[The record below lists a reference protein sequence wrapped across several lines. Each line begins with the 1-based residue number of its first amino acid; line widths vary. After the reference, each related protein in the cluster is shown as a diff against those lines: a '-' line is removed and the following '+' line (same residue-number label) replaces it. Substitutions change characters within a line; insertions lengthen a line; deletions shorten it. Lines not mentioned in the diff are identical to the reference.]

1 MRKVISYDT
10 CKNLNILITA
20 LMNYLQF
27 SEYYLDVLLA
37 EGKCYVHFHTEWIL
51 QLTGGSSG
59 NFFNRT
65 EAFQSHVYST
75 VRVMSRKTGIYFFFL
90 SSIMIFWG
98 ETAES
103 NVRKYMQPGLLFL
116 ILDVV

>member
-1 MRKVISYDT
+1 
-10 CKNLNILITA
+10 
-20 LMNYLQF
+20 MNYLQF

-75 VRVMSRKTGIYFFFL
+75 VRVMGREFFF
-90 SSIMIFWG
+90 F
-98 ETAES
+98 
-103 NVRKYMQPGLLFL
+103 P
-116 ILDVV
+116 